1 MSAQLTLDFAR
12 GEVAKL
18 DKDCAEA
25 FRRGSGFHP
34 VTSYDMAHLLQQC
47 WEFHRL
53 HRLRMEARERQ
64 LHWQLAVNGAPAN
77 DTVPALSP
85 TNDTVPARG
94 AEPPHR

>member
-18 DKDCAEA
+18 DKECAEA
-25 FRRGSGFHP
+25 FRRGTEFHP
-34 VTSYDMAHLLQQC
+34 VTVPDMVHLLQQC

-53 HRLRMEARERQ
+53 HQLRMEARVR
-64 LHWQLAVNGAPAN
+64 LRHWELAVHGEP
-77 DTVPALSP
+77 S
-85 TNDTVPARG
+85 NDTVPARS